1 MSNKCTWQNTKI
13 HRIVKSQSPVI
24 SFPFPRG
31 NQLGLVRCT
40 VFLHRKKIDIF
51 IYAWITFNSPL
62 TVYLGDGSL
71 SLHVQLARCF

>member
-1 MSNKCTWQNTKI
+1 MHMAKYKDTQN
-13 HRIVKSQSPVI
+13 SQKPVT
-24 SFPFPRG
+24 SHQFSFPRG

-51 IYAWITFNSPL
+51 IYAWITFNSLL
-62 TVYLGDGSL
+62 TVYLGDGSV